1 MRLSLLLGF
10 TCLLLPPVAASSSL
24 APSNTPILAEPVAS
38 LQQAS
43 KAKKTTTRTDQK
55 QSPDRERSK
64 AGEPEPD
71 EPAFDSP
78 DRWPTQVPVPKSTRL
93 KEISAK
99 KSGLD
104 GYTYETNNYRFNS
117 QVEMDEEGQETIGR
131 LFECAY
137 AANKAIGRVLPVPR
151 AKGNRRVKEK
161 LVAFLY
167 KNMAEYH
174 SNGGPEGSAG
184 VFTFRKMQSTGD
196 GSSRRRRVS
205 KSDESKIVRDD
216 MVKVPFESLGLSE
229 EGHVV
234 NKEIDTHTLVHE
246 LTHQCFC
253 LNNLPVWANEGWAE
267 YVGYVPY
274 EDEVL
279 DFDKCFAVICEN
291 AKHKQM
297 MLNFPFSLGD
307 FLTMSQQ
314 EMYTHMRGTS
324 DTYMLATLCVTYF
337 VHLNGRTG
345 VKSMRNYMNAL
356 LKGEDNEKA
365 LKKLYGRFKTPE
377 KLQED
382 FVKSW
387 AEHGVKVHFK
397 D

>member
-1 MRLSLLLGF
+1 MRLTLLLGLAAF
-10 TCLLLPPVAASSSL
+10 LLPAAS
-24 APSNTPILAEPVAS
+24 ATETPSRPLGLCTAEPIE
-38 LQQAS
+38 LQQQARR
-43 KAKKTTTRTDQK
+43 AKKSPRSE
-55 QSPDRERSK
+55 QSQAPDRGNSK

-71 EPAFDSP
+71 EPSFDSP
-78 DRWPTQVPVPKSTRL
+78 DRWPSKVPVPKNTRL

-174 SNGGPEGSAG
+174 NNGGPEGSAG
-184 VFTFRKMQSTGD
+184 VFSFRKMQSMGD
-196 GSSRRRRVS
+196 SGTRRRRVS
-205 KSDESKIVRDD
+205 KSDESKLVRDD

-291 AKHKQM
+291 AKRKQM

-307 FLTMSQQ
+307 FLNMSQQ
-314 EMYTHMRGTS
+314 EMYAHMRGTS
-324 DTYMLATLCVTYF
+324 DTYMLATMCVTYF
-337 VHLNGRTG
+337 VHLNGRAG

-356 LKGEDNEKA
+356 LKGESNEKA
-365 LKKLYGRFKTPE
+365 LKKLYGRFKDPE

-387 AEHGVKVHFK
+387 AEHGVQVHFK